1 MFAALSASW
10 KKGRIKRMDEKKID
24 LHMHSSYS
32 DDGEFSPE
40 QLVRQCA
47 EAGVK
52 VMAIS
57 DHNCARANE
66 EARRAARAAG
76 IVYISAIEIDC
87 VFEGVNLHLLGYGI
101 DDKSADFAEI
111 EQRVRRQGGAAS
123 EKMLVK
129 TRALGFDISQE
140 EMEKVAADG
149 IWQESWTGEMFAE
162 VLLEKPEYQNH
173 PLLLPYRAGGERSD
187 NPFVNFYWDYYS
199 QGKPCYAHIDYP
211 SLARAMEII
220 HENGGR
226 AVLAHPGI
234 NLKGRGELLVAI
246 ARGFG
251 RRRSVQQLPQPG
263 GCRLFLRRGARASL
277 ICHLRKRL
285 PRQDEARHFAGRA
298 RKRSGLRFDA
308 RSAGRAIAR
317 KISGGGRRPGMR
329 ESRRFGGFQTA
340 DI

>member
-1 MFAALSASW
+1 MFAALGASW
-10 KKGRIKRMDEKKID
+10 KKGWIKRMDEKKID

-76 IVYISAIEIDC
+76 IAYISAIEIDC

-111 EQRVRRQGGAAS
+111 EQRVRRQGRAAS
-123 EKMLVK
+123 EEMLAK
-129 TRALGFDISQE
+129 TRALGFDISRE

-234 NLKGRGELLVAI
+234 NLKGRGELLEAI
-246 ARGFG
+246 ARAGLNGVEAFSSYHSPEDAAYFYDAARG
-251 RRRSVQQLPQPG
+251 L
-263 GCRLFLRRGARASL
+263 RLFVTCGSDYHGKTKPAISL
-277 ICHLRKRL
+277 GGH
-285 PRQDEARHFAGRA
+285 G
-298 RKRSGLRFDA
+298 
-308 RSAGRAIAR
+308 SALGYDLTLDQLGELLQE
-317 KISGGGRRPGMR
+317 K
-329 ESRRFGGFQTA
+329 
-340 DI
+340 